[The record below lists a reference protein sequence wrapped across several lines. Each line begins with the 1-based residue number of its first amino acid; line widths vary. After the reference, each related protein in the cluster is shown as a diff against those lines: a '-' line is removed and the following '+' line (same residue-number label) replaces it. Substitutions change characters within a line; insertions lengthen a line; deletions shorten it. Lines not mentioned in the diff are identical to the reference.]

1 MLDQQTPTTGERTGA
16 VGWTLRGIT
25 ALILGGLTAMEM
37 LALAVGF
44 VAVVGLLWATGA
56 VPPEHLVTDPW
67 LRAGWAL
74 TLIGVLR
81 PITWIPFV
89 LLFLGL
95 RALGRS
101 IAGRAASILLN
112 GLAALAALLLLGLLG
127 WAVLSTMDGAT
138 RWTLSVLGLLTG
150 TVGFSGLGTETG
162 SWDAGRVA
170 SVVAVFVLVRPL
182 VPPLG
187 LDLDLEARP
196 LLGFV
201 DGMRGTVDR
210 WLVAGAG
217 AVAVMSAVVSFV
229 STR

>member
-1 MLDQQTPTTGERTGA
+1 VIDGREGPDQRTA
-16 VGWTLRGIT
+16 VGWTLRGIA
-25 ALILGGLTAMEM
+25 ALILGGLTAMEV

-81 PITWIPFV
+81 PLTWIPFV

-101 IAGRAASILLN
+101 IAGRAASVLVN
-112 GLAALAALLLLGLLG
+112 GVAAVGALVIVALSV
-127 WAVLSTMDGAT
+127 WIVLSIMDGAT
-138 RWTLSVLGLLTG
+138 RWILSVLGLLSG

-162 SWDAGRVA
+162 SWEAGRVA
-170 SVVAVFVLVRPL
+170 AIVAVFVLVRPL
-182 VPPLG
+182 VPPLR

-210 WLVAGAG
+210 WLVAGAA
-217 AVAVMSAVVSFV
+217 AVAVISAVVSFL

>member
-1 MLDQQTPTTGERTGA
+1 VLAG
-16 VGWTLRGIT
+16 VGRLV
-25 ALILGGLTAMEM
+25 LGGLTAMEV

-81 PITWIPFV
+81 PITWVPFV
-89 LLFLGL
+89 FLFLGL
-95 RALGRS
+95 RALARS
-101 IAGRAASILLN
+101 IAGRGSSILLN
-112 GLAALAALLLLGLLG
+112 ALAAAGALAALGLGA
-127 WAVLSTMDGAT
+127 WVVLSLVDGAS

-150 TVGFSGLGTETG
+150 TVGFSGLGTQTG
-162 SWDAGRVA
+162 SWGAAQVA
-170 SVVAVFVLVRPL
+170 AIIAVLVLVRPL
-182 VPPLG
+182 LPPLG
-187 LDLDLEARP
+187 LDLDLEVRP

-201 DGMRGTVDR
+201 DGPRGTIDR
-210 WLVAGAG
+210 WLI
-217 AVAVMSAVVSFV
+217 AVAAAVALCSAVVSFL